1 MFSFAF
7 LSLFVVTVDIAIA
20 TVNETCPSLKLL
32 EERVTNLKS
41 MEELVSTK
49 ILTVDQSS
57 KKVVMTQYTCMY
69 HVEISNF
76 KRRRW

>member
-1 MFSFAF
+1 M
-7 LSLFVVTVDIAIA
+7 DIAIA
-20 TVNETCPSLKLL
+20 TVNETCPTLRLL

-49 ILTVDQSS
+49 ILTVDQAS

-69 HVEISNF
+69 HAEISNF